1 MKIRTM
7 TATFGKL
14 QKQTLELKDGLNIIE
29 APNES
34 GKSTWCAFLRSMLYG
49 IDTKARDKKGVIA
62 EKNLYQPWDGGTME
76 GSIQLNWNDRD
87 ITLRRISKGASPL
100 SQFQAVYTGTEEPVP
115 GLTSDSVGELLTGV
129 GRDVF
134 ERSAFVGQNS
144 VAVTGSAELERRI
157 SAIVSSGQEDV
168 SYSETEQRLRDW
180 KNRRYSNQKNGLIP
194 KLQEEQTSL
203 SALLARLDTAHQ
215 QESSALATIRE
226 LQQEQTELESQAAA
240 HRAIAD
246 AEVRHRYETAKADV
260 DRAQAELDSVLQ
272 EKQRRGQ
279 LPDEA
284 ALRNM
289 QGELSYLNTLDSN
302 IKQARREAEQAEPVP
317 SQIEHPVF
325 AGMEPVAVKEQAT
338 ADANAAKEFQEN
350 LRSALPVTSK
360 LIVILTLLAAAIGI
374 FLIAQFANSNPIL
387 FGILGVVCFFII
399 CTTIVCGMVKHGR
412 KMARIRQAL
421 ELYGT
426 RDPAEI
432 IMQAKQY
439 IADYEAAAQART
451 DAAVR
456 AVTLE
461 RLEAERE
468 ELTER
473 LLEQA
478 RSFAPEVTDLY
489 GVSAAVS
496 LALNLGEKERAAAL
510 RLEGAQNVLRAVSAQ
525 GVPEAAEAPEQA
537 PKLSAAQVA
546 ARLQNV
552 HSELSMQNKALAMA
566 QGEIHTLGDRA
577 ALQARL
583 DEVERQLAQ
592 RREEYEAILTAMEVL
607 GEANTR
613 LQERMSPALN
623 KRAGELF
630 HRLTGGVYDQVSLT
644 REFEAL
650 AAKQGDVTPRKLLT
664 LSKGTADQ
672 LYLAVR
678 LAVCDLILPGA
689 DPAPLVLDDALVHF
703 DGERLALA
711 LDLLKELAKTRQ
723 ILLFTCQNRER
734 LYLENDSTV
743 HVTGLQS

>member
-1 MKIRTM
+1 MKIKTM

-62 EKNLYQPWDGGTME
+62 EKNLYQPWDGGAME
-76 GSIQLNWNDRD
+76 GSVQLNWNGRD
-87 ITLRRISKGASPL
+87 ITLRRTSKGASPL

-115 GLTSDSVGELLTGV
+115 GLTADSAGEALTGV

-134 ERSAFVGQNS
+134 ERSAFVGQNNL
-144 VAVTGSAELERRI
+144 AVTGSAELERRI

-194 KLQEEQTSL
+194 KLQEEQASL
-203 SALLARLDTAHQ
+203 STLLARLDAAHQ
-215 QESSALATIRE
+215 QEAAALAAIRE
-226 LQQEQTELESQAAA
+226 LQQEQTNLNAQAAA
-240 HRAIAD
+240 HQAIAN
-246 AEVRHRYETAKADV
+246 AEVRQRYEAAKDDA
-260 DRAQAELDSVLQ
+260 DRAQAELDAVLQ
-272 EKQRRGQ
+272 EKQRRGI
-279 LPDEA
+279 LPEESV
-284 ALRNM
+284 LRNM

-302 IKQARREAEQAEPVP
+302 IKQARREAESTEIPALHIP
-317 SQIEHPVF
+317 HPVF
-325 AGMEPVAVKEQAT
+325 SGMTPLDAWERARTDSVAV
-338 ADANAAKEFQEN
+338 ANKDKGKTQLIILVTFFLVLAAASLAFGVF
-350 LRSALPVTSK
+350 LSALPLLLSTAVFLVCTAILLLRRRKANQRIQTILDKYGVTYG
-360 LIVILTLLAAAIGI
+360 AA
-374 FLIAQFANSNPIL
+374 
-387 FGILGVVCFFII
+387 
-399 CTTIVCGMVKHGR
+399 M
-412 KMARIRQAL
+412 
-421 ELYGT
+421 E
-426 RDPAEI
+426 E
-432 IMQAKQY
+432 QAKEYARQ
-439 IADYEAAAQART
+439 YEAIEQERT

-456 AVTLE
+456 TVTLE
-461 RLEAERE
+461 RLETKRE
-468 ELTER
+468 ELTGR
-473 LLEQA
+473 LLEQTRA
-478 RSFAPEVTDLY
+478 FAPEVTDLY

-496 LALNLGEKERAAAL
+496 LALNLGEKERAALL
-510 RLEGAQNVLRAVSAQ
+510 RLEGALKVLQAVSAH
-525 GVPEAAEAPEQA
+525 GVPEAAEV
-537 PKLSAAQVA
+537 PKQVPALSAAQVA
-546 ARLQNV
+546 ARLQSV
-552 HSELSMQNKALAMA
+552 QSELSLQNNALAMA

-583 DEVERQLAQ
+583 DEVENQLA
-592 RREEYEAILTAMEVL
+592 RRKEEYQAILTAMEVL

-623 KRAGELF
+623 QRSGELF

-650 AAKQGDVTPRKLLT
+650 AAKQDDVTPRRLLT

-678 LAVCDLILPGA
+678 LAVCDLVLPGE
-689 DPAPLVLDDALVHF
+689 DPAPVILDDALVHF
-703 DGERLALA
+703 DGARLALA
-711 LDLLKELAKTRQ
+711 LDLLRELAKDRQ

-734 LYLENDSTV
+734 LYLEHDPSV

>member
-203 SALLARLDTAHQ
+203 TALLARLDTAHQ
-215 QESSALATIRE
+215 QESSALAAIRE
-226 LQQEQTELESQAAA
+226 LQQEQAELESQAAA

-537 PKLSAAQVA
+537 PKLNAAQVA

-689 DPAPLVLDDALVHF
+689 NPAPLVLDDALVHF

>member
-1 MKIRTM
+1 MKIKTM

-76 GSIQLNWNDRD
+76 GSIQLNWNGRD
-87 ITLRRISKGASPL
+87 ITLRRTSKGASPL

-115 GLTSDSVGELLTGV
+115 GLTADSVGELLTGV

-134 ERSAFVGQNS
+134 ERSAFVGQNA

-203 SALLARLDTAHQ
+203 SALLARLDAAHQ
-215 QESSALATIRE
+215 QEAAALAAIRD
-226 LQQEQTELESQAAA
+226 LQQEQAGLETQAAA

-246 AEVRHRYETAKADV
+246 AGVRHRYETAKADV
-260 DRAQAELDSVLQ
+260 DRAQAELDTVLQ

-279 LPDEA
+279 LPGEA

-302 IKQARREAEQAEPVP
+302 IKQARSESACAAPIP
-317 SQIEHPVF
+317 DHIPHPVF
-325 AGMEPVAVKEQAT
+325 EGMT
-338 ADANAAKEFQEN
+338 
-350 LRSALPVTSK
+350 
-360 LIVILTLLAAAIGI
+360 
-374 FLIAQFANSNPIL
+374 
-387 FGILGVVCFFII
+387 
-399 CTTIVCGMVKHGR
+399 
-412 KMARIRQAL
+412 
-421 ELYGT
+421 
-426 RDPAEI
+426 PAE
-432 IMQAKQY
+432 
-439 IADYEAAAQART
+439 AQARAQADT
-451 DAAVR
+451 AVLAPPSASQRTRTRIWACILMITGLGQILLAFFPNALPSFLRGILFTAYGILLCVWGVAQLIRIRKRSVAVAHIQATYGIKSSEELFAQAEEYIQQWNVADQLRTEATVR
-456 AVTLE
+456 AVTLD

-468 ELTER
+468 ELTGR

-489 GVSAAVS
+489 GVSAAIS
-496 LALNLGEKERAAAL
+496 LALNLGEKERAALL
-510 RLEGAQNVLRAVSAQ
+510 RLEGAQKVLQAISAQ
-525 GVPEAAEAPEQA
+525 GVPDAAEVPEQA
-537 PKLSAAQVA
+537 PTLSAAQVA
-546 ARLQNV
+546 ARLQSV
-552 HSELSMQNKALAMA
+552 QSELSLQNKALAMA

-583 DEVERQLAQ
+583 DEVECQLAQ

-623 KRAGELF
+623 QRAGELF

-650 AAKQGDVTPRKLLT
+650 AAKQGDVTPPRLLT
-664 LSKGTADQ
+664 LSKGTTDQ

-678 LAVCDLILPGA
+678 LAVCDLVLPGE

-711 LDLLKELAKTRQ
+711 LDLLRELAQKRQ

-734 LYLENDSTV
+734 LYLAHDPSV

>member
-115 GLTSDSVGELLTGV
+115 GLTSNSVGELLTGV

-537 PKLSAAQVA
+537 PKLNAAQVA